1 MHIDV
6 GNHIHIRLVSHIS
19 IGAGIAV
26 QSITTL
32 YGVNKKM
39 PLRSVSSKFG
49 QVRARAKGVS

>member
-32 YGVNKKM
+32 YGVKRENAITQCIKHVW
-39 PLRSVSSKFG
+39 PSPSK
-49 QVRARAKGVS
+49 S